1 MVNVWGG
8 FGPAARKRTRARA
21 GKRRTWVIALPA
33 VLAVLAHA
41 QTAPLPAAPNPFVEE
56 QRQQERERALRRQ
69 QERTVD
75 TRLQP
80 DGRPEDRRLPKDE
93 APCFRIDRIV
103 LAGERAEDFQWALAA
118 AAGDD
123 GADDPRGRCIG
134 TEGID
139 IVIAR
144 LQRAVVGRGYVTT
157 RVLAAP
163 QQLAQGTLTLT
174 LIPARIA
181 AIRFAEGNEA
191 RTRLA
196 AAIPVRP
203 GGLIN
208 VRDIEQGLEN
218 LKRAPTAEA
227 DIQIEPSTAADARPG
242 DSDLVVKYAQ
252 RFPLR
257 TTLSLDDSGTRATG
271 KTQAGATVAW
281 DNPLGLND
289 LIYVSLNHD
298 AFNHPGQG
306 TSGQTVHYSL
316 PWGYWLASATASQG
330 KYHQTVHGADQAYVY
345 AGESANAELKL
356 SRLVYRDQRRKTT
369 LALRVF
375 RRSAHN
381 FVEDAEVPV
390 QRRATAGWEL
400 GLAHREFIGEATLD
414 ASLAGRRGTGAFGAL
429 HAPEEQFGDGTSRF
443 RIATA
448 ELGLNA
454 PFQLGA
460 QKLRYAGLWR
470 AQWSPGALTPQ
481 DRFPI
486 GGRYTVRG
494 FDGESSLTG
503 ERGWLLRNDIGW
515 ALGASGAE
523 LYLGIDHGQV
533 AGPSTRQLEGRRL
546 SGGVVGVRGAWKGLS
561 YDLFVGAPIAK
572 PEGFRTAATTAG
584 FNLNYSF

>member
-1 MVNVWGG
+1 M
-8 FGPAARKRTRARA
+8 
-21 GKRRTWVIALPA
+21 ALPVA
-33 VLAVLAHA
+33 LATLAHA

-75 TRLQP
+75 TRLQT
-80 DGRPEDRRLPKDE
+80 DARPEARRLPKDE
-93 APCFRIDRIV
+93 APCFRIEHIV

-118 AAGDD
+118 AAGED
-123 GADDPRGRCIG
+123 GSDDPRGRCLG
-134 TEGID
+134 PEGID
-139 IVIAR
+139 IVMAR
-144 LQRAVVGRGYVTT
+144 LQQAVVARGYVTT
-157 RVLAAP
+157 RVLVPP
-163 QQLAQGTLTLT
+163 QELGGGTLALT
-174 LIPARIA
+174 LIPGRIA
-181 AIRFAEGNEA
+181 RIRFADGSEG
-191 RTRLA
+191 RTSLA
-196 AAIPVRP
+196 AAIPARAGDLVD
-203 GGLIN
+203 L
-208 VRDIEQGLEN
+208 RDIEQGLEN

-227 DIQIEPSTAADARPG
+227 DIQIEPSTAAGARPG

-257 TTLSLDDSGTRATG
+257 TTLSLDDGGTKATG

-289 LIYVSLNHD
+289 LFYLSLNHD
-298 AFNHPGQG
+298 AFNHRGQG
-306 TSGQTVHYSL
+306 TSGQTVHYSV

-369 LALRVF
+369 LALRGF

-381 FVEDAEVPV
+381 FVEDVEIPV

-400 GLAHREFIGEATLD
+400 GLAHREFIGAATLD
-414 ASLAGRRGTGAFGAL
+414 ANLAWRRGTGAFGAL
-429 HAPEEQFGDGTSRF
+429 HAPEEQHGDGTSRF
-443 RIATA
+443 RIVTA

-454 PFQLGA
+454 PFALGA
-460 QKLRYAGLWR
+460 QKLRYSGLWR
-470 AQWSPGALTPQ
+470 AQWSRSALTPQ
-481 DRFPI
+481 DRFSI

-494 FDGESSLTG
+494 FDGESSLMG
-503 ERGWLLRNDIGW
+503 DRGWLLRNDIGW

-533 AGPSTRQLEGRRL
+533 GGPSARQLETRHL
-546 SGGVVGVRGAWKGLS
+546 SGGVIGLRGAWKGLN
-561 YDLFVGAPIAK
+561 YDFFVGAPIAK
-572 PEGFRTAATTAG
+572 PEGFRTAGTTAG